1 MRTDLAPEVLM
12 ILRAAARWA
21 EGLGHSYVG
30 SEHLLLAIAGRPG
43 SCAARLLLRAGVDQ
57 ADVLC
62 GIEREIGRGEPGLAR
77 PQGLTPRA
85 RRILSQAAGR
95 APCGAPLG
103 EQALLLALVRE
114 SGSTAARLLACAD
127 EPAAERLFDDA
138 ERELRRKA
146 ACALPDGNSKK
157 ETIKTKLLEQF
168 GTDLLEQAERMDP
181 VVGRGRE
188 IDMVIQVLSR
198 RQKNNPVLIGEPGVG
213 KTAIAEGLAQRMA
226 AGDVPEALRGKRL
239 IALDMASLVAGTK
252 YRGEFEQRVGELLG
266 EITRLGNIILFIDE
280 LHTIVGAGSAEGAI
294 DAANILKPA
303 LGRGQLQIL
312 GATTSE
318 EYRRHIEKDA
328 ALERRFRTVYV
339 AEPSKA
345 QTEQIL
351 RALRPALE
359 AHHGLVIADEAIGA
373 AVELSCR
380 YLSGKFLPDKAIDLL
395 DEGASRAAMAERLRS
410 AGGLEQSRRDIS
422 QRLDTAVREHRYEA
436 AAELRDKLTAVVH
449 RQSASRR
456 ARRVGPDD
464 IAGAVADR
472 TGIPAEKLTQ
482 SEAERLLHLEDA
494 LRRSVIGQDEAVAVI
509 ARAVRRARSGLADPD
524 RPAGTFLLAGPTGV
538 GKTEL
543 CRALA
548 ECLYGSREAM
558 VKLDMSEFMEQHA
571 VSRLIGAP
579 PGYIGHGEGG
589 ELTEKVRR
597 RPYSLVLLDEL
608 EKAHRDVAGLLLQ
621 VMEDGVLTDSMGRRA
636 DFRNAI
642 LVMTTNLG
650 AEEAARGGLGFAPA
664 GAKGRTMEALR
675 AHFRPEFLGRLDA
688 VAVFRPLGEDALR
701 RIAGKLLGQSLLRA
715 RQAGVDAGVTDG
727 ALSLLVERSRG
738 QGGGARALRRTIREI
753 VEEPLADALLGG
765 RLPKRMELRAQ
776 DGCIQF
782 AEI

>member
-1 MRTDLAPEVLM
+1 MRGELSPEVLM

-21 EGLGHSYVG
+21 DGLGHSYVG
-30 SEHLLLAIAGRPG
+30 SEHLLLAIAGQRRSEP
-43 SCAARLLLRAGVDQ
+43 ARLLLRAGLDQ
-57 ADVLC
+57 ADILER
-62 GIEREIGRGEPGLAR
+62 IEREVGCGEPGLSR

-85 RRILSQAAGR
+85 RRIVSQAAKASPRGM
-95 APCGAPLG
+95 ALG
-103 EQALLLALVRE
+103 GQALLLALVRE
-114 SGSTAARLLACAD
+114 GGSTAARIAETAR
-127 EPAAERLFDDA
+127 EPAAERVFSDA
-138 ERELRRKA
+138 YDELLRRA
-146 ACALPDGNSKK
+146 ACSTPAEANKK
-157 ETIKTKLLEQF
+157 ERITTKLLEQF

-303 LGRGQLQIL
+303 LGRGKLQIL

-339 AEPSKA
+339 AEPTKG

-359 AHHGLVIADEAIGA
+359 MHHGLVISDEAIGA

-395 DEGASRAAMAERLRS
+395 DEGASRAAMGERLAG

-422 QRLDTAVREHRYEA
+422 RRLDTAVREHRYEA
-436 AAELRDKLTAVVH
+436 AAELRDKLTAVVR
-449 RQSASRR
+449 RQSASCRT
-456 ARRVGPDD
+456 RRVGSED

-472 TGIPAEKLTQ
+472 TGIPAEKLTR
-482 SEAERLLHLEDA
+482 SEADRLLHLEDE
-494 LRRSVIGQDEAVAVI
+494 LRRSVIGQDEAISVV
-509 ARAVRRARSGLADPD
+509 ARAVRRGRSGLADPN
-524 RPAGTFLLAGPTGV
+524 RPVGAFLLAGPTGV

-548 ECLYGSREAM
+548 ESLYGSREAM
-558 VKLDMSEFMEQHA
+558 VKLDMSEFMEMHA

-579 PGYIGHGEGG
+579 PGYVGHGEGG

-597 RPYSLVLLDEL
+597 RPYSLILLDEL

-621 VMEDGVLTDSMGRRA
+621 VMEDGVLTDSMGRKT
-636 DFRNAI
+636 DFRNAM

-650 AEEAARGGLGFAPA
+650 AEESTRGGLGFAPA
-664 GAKGRTMEALR
+664 GAAGRTMEALR

-688 VAVFRPLGEDALR
+688 VAVFRPLGEDSLR
-701 RIAGKLLGQSLLRA
+701 CIAGKLLQQSLLRA
-715 RQAGVDAGVTDG
+715 KRAGVDAAVTDG
-727 ALSLLVERSRG
+727 ALALLVERSRG
-738 QGGGARALRRTIREI
+738 AGGGARALRREIREL
-753 VEEPLADALLGG
+753 VEEPLADALLRGQ
-765 RLPKRMELRAQ
+765 LAAKVELRAEN
-776 DGCIQF
+776 GRIVF
-782 AEI
+782 A